1 MKIDCTAELAR
12 FFLTFFQIFITDND
26 NFYIEFNNVWN
37 NEIKPFIIKKFQ
49 IQKSGFFNLNSD
61 ILFFVQLIDD
71 TLKGKKIIKNIENK
85 ITKIKKKFTELDN
98 GEIELKRTNSM
109 IVLRPHSQTIDSK
122 KTRDSFISKKR

>member
-85 ITKIKKKFTELDN
+85 ITKLKKKFTELDN
-98 GEIELKRTNSM
+98 REIELKRTNSM
-109 IVLRPHSQTIDSK
+109 VALRPHSQTIDSK
-122 KTRDSFISKKR
+122 KTRD